1 MLRLPRF
8 QLRRPSTLD
17 DALACLAEAGPR
29 GKLIAGGTDLIP
41 NMKHGLI
48 TPATVIALSGIPE
61 LSGIRRDPDG
71 GLVIGAMTTI
81 AEVAANKDV
90 QASAPSL
97 AQAASLVASPQI
109 RRMGTIGGNIL
120 LDTRCQ
126 WYNQSSFWR
135 SAVGFCLKQGGTAC
149 HVVAGGS
156 RCVAAASNDTAP
168 ALMTLGA
175 SLEVAGQAG
184 GRRRVSIERFWTV
197 DGARNHCLGDDEIL
211 VSVRIPKT
219 PAGHRG
225 AYGKLRD
232 RGAID
237 YPLLGVAVRLD
248 LDGDGLVERS
258 DVVVT
263 ALAAAPKRVTSADA
277 SLRGVWA
284 GTAAFADQVDTVA
297 DAAFGQCHPIENIPG
312 DAGWRREMIRVY
324 VRRTLEAAA
333 AGGGPVHH
341 L

>member
-8 QLRRPSTLD
+8 QLRRPSTLEE
-17 DALACLAEAGPR
+17 ALACLAEVGPGGR
-29 GKLIAGGTDLIP
+29 LLAGGTDLLP
-41 NMKHGLI
+41 NMKHELA
-48 TPATVIALSGIPE
+48 TPATVIALSAIPE

-71 GLVIGAMTTI
+71 DLVVGSMTTI
-81 AEVAANKDV
+81 AQVAGSGDV

-109 RRMGTIGGNIL
+109 RRMGTIGGNVL

-126 WYNQSSFWR
+126 WYNQTSFWR
-135 SAVGFCLKQGGTAC
+135 SAVGFCLKKDGTVC

-156 RCVAAASNDTAP
+156 HCVAAASSDTTP

-175 SLEVAGQAG
+175 SLEIAGQR
-184 GRRRVSIERFWTV
+184 GRRQVPIEQFWTS
-197 DGARNHCLGDDEIL
+197 DGIRHHRLEDDEIL
-211 VSVRIPKT
+211 AAIRIPKT

-248 LDGDGLVERS
+248 LDDDGKVQRT
-258 DVVVT
+258 DVCVT
-263 ALAAAPKRVTSADA
+263 ALAAAPRRVKSADA
-277 SLRGVWA
+277 SLQ
-284 GTAAFADQVDTVA
+284 GTRPGTPAFAGQVDAVA
-297 DAAFGQCHPIENIPG
+297 DAAFRQCHPLENIPG
-312 DAGWRREMIRVY
+312 DADWRREMVRVY

-333 AGGGPVHH
+333 SGGGPVHH

>member
-8 QLRRPSTLD
+8 QLRRPSTLEE
-17 DALACLAEAGPR
+17 ALACLAEVGPGGR
-29 GKLIAGGTDLIP
+29 LLAGGTDLLP
-41 NMKHGLI
+41 NMKHELA
-48 TPATVIALSGIPE
+48 TPATVIALSAIPE

-71 GLVIGAMTTI
+71 DLVVGSMTTI
-81 AEVAANKDV
+81 AQVAGSGDV

-97 AQAASLVASPQI
+97 AQATSLVASPQI
-109 RRMGTIGGNIL
+109 RRMGTIGGNVL

-126 WYNQSSFWR
+126 WYNQTSFWR
-135 SAVGFCLKQGGTAC
+135 SAVGFCLKKDGTVC

-156 RCVAAASNDTAP
+156 HCVAAASSDTTP

-175 SLEVAGQAG
+175 SLEIAGQR
-184 GRRRVSIERFWTV
+184 GRRQVPIEQFWTS
-197 DGARNHCLGDDEIL
+197 DGVRHHRLADGEIL
-211 VSVRIPKT
+211 VAVRIPKT

-248 LDGDGLVERS
+248 LGRDGTVERS

-263 ALAAAPKRVTSADA
+263 ALAAAPRRVTSAEA
-277 SLRGVWA
+277 LLRGTRT
-284 GTAAFADQVDTVA
+284 GTPAFAGQVDAVA
-297 DAAFGQCHPIENIPG
+297 DAAFRQCHPLENIAG
-312 DAGWRREMIRVY
+312 DAGWRREMVRVY

-333 AGGGPVHH
+333 AGSGPVHH

>member
-8 QLRRPSTLD
+8 QLRRPSTLEE
-17 DALACLAEAGPR
+17 ALACLAEAGPGGR
-29 GKLIAGGTDLIP
+29 LIAGGTDLLP
-41 NMKHGLI
+41 NMKHELA
-48 TPATVIALSGIPE
+48 TPDTLVALSGVRD
-61 LSGIRRDPDG
+61 LSGIRHDPDG
-71 GLVIGAMTTI
+71 GFVIGAMTTI
-81 AEVAANKDV
+81 DAVASSLDIRAN
-90 QASAPSL
+90 APSL

-109 RRMGTIGGNIL
+109 RRMGTIGGNVL

-126 WYNQSSFWR
+126 WYNQTYFWR
-135 SAVGFCLKQGGTAC
+135 SAVGFCLKKDGTVC
-149 HVVAGGS
+149 HVVTGGS

-175 SLEVAGQAG
+175 SLEIASLH
-184 GRRRVSIERFWTV
+184 GRRQVPIDQFWTP
-197 DGARNHCLGDDEIL
+197 DGVRNHRLADGEIL
-211 VSVRIPKT
+211 VSIKIPRR

-237 YPLLGVAVRLD
+237 YPLLGVAARLD
-248 LDGDGLVERS
+248 LGGDGMVQQSDLVL
-258 DVVVT
+258 T
-263 ALAAAPKRVTSADA
+263 ALAATPRRIKSADA
-277 SLRGVWA
+277 LLQ
-284 GTAAFADQVDTVA
+284 GTRPGTPAFVGQVDAVA
-297 DAAFGQCHPIENIPG
+297 DAAFRQCHPLENIAG
-312 DAGWRREMIRVY
+312 DAGWRREMVRVY